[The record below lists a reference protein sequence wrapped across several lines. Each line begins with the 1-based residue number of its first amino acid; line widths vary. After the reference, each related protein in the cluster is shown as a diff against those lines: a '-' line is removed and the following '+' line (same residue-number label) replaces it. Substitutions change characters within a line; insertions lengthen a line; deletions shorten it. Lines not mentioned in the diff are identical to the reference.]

1 MSETKSFIELISL
14 SVKCSAIG
22 MGVVFISLFLMTIV
36 LHEFKSV
43 LAFIEKKSAPTPGD
57 VPSAG
62 VSPDPDQPPEPMV
75 DCLDEGALAAAIAVG
90 LHLKGA
96 LGRPPVVSAGEA
108 TGAEASGWRLAGR
121 INAASSLGFRR

>member
-1 MSETKSFIELISL
+1 MSETKSVIELISL

-36 LHEFKSV
+36 LHEFKSI
-43 LAFIEKKSAPTPGD
+43 LAFIEKKSAPSSGEA
-57 VPSAG
+57 PSAA
-62 VSPDPDQPPEPMV
+62 VSPEPDPTG
-75 DCLDEGALAAAIAVG
+75 DCIDEGALAAAIAVG

-96 LGRPPVVSAGEA
+96 LGRPPVVATGEA